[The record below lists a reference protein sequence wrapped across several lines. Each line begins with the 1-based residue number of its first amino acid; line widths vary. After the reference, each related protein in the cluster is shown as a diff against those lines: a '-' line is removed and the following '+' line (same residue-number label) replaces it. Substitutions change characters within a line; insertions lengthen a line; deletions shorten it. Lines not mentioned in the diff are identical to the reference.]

1 MATSQALYNWRVPIF
16 PDSCTYFAVAD
27 KQQYPNIIR
36 VNTPLTRVGKSA
48 AAVMKVDAAQCMLC
62 PRRCKQGA
70 MGYPNDCFVYRI

>member
-16 PDSCTYFAVAD
+16 PDSCTYYAVAD

-48 AAVMKVDAAQCMLC
+48 AAVMKVQTWYCT
-62 PRRCKQGA
+62 
-70 MGYPNDCFVYRI
+70 V